1 MSETG
6 ELLRR
11 VRLGLGWTQ
20 ARLGRASGVPQ
31 SVVSAYE
38 SGAREPS
45 VAALRRLARSAGFDV
60 VLVPAPQP
68 APDPRAAARQLEDVL
83 SLAEAMRLPPMEGS
97 LRFPVLVRRG

>member
-11 VRLGLGWTQ
+11 TRTALGWSQ
-20 ARLGRASGVPQ
+20 ARLGRAGGVPQ

-45 VAALRRLARSAGFDV
+45 AASLRRLA
-60 VLVPAPQP
+60 LVMGLDLALVSAPQ
-68 APDPRAAARQLEDVL
+68 AGPDPRVAARQLEDVL
-83 SLAEAMRLPPMEGS
+83 ALAEAMHLPPRLEP
-97 LRFPVLVRRG
+97 LAFPAPVRGG